1 MSHPHVLPSPLMAG
15 LLRRGRGIAFVRLL
29 AHEWSR
35 ADGIH
40 LAAALA
46 FYSVLSLAPFLLVV
60 VAVAGYALGS
70 DRATHYLL
78 EQIAGIAGAQTA
90 QFMAGLIAGGHPVAM
105 REGAKA
111 LIGLGVTLAGATA
124 TFAELSHGL
133 DRIFGERG
141 YGALGV
147 VRTRALAFGL
157 VLGVAVLAIVS
168 LVLTA
173 GVHAML
179 AHVGRA
185 DMGLAVLSAA
195 GNEIVAF
202 VVLTLAFGAILR
214 VLPQCPPQ
222 RRAAWIG
229 GATAAGLFVIGKFVI
244 GWYLAHFA
252 LGSAYG
258 AAGAILVVMLWIY
271 WSSVLFFLGALV
283 ARIVDAHERDREA
296 TELELAGI
304 A

>member
-1 MSHPHVLPSPLMAG
+1 MSHPHALSTPLTAG
-15 LLRRGRGIAFVRLL
+15 LLRRGRTAAFARVF
-29 AHEWSR
+29 AQEWNQ

-60 VAVAGYALGS
+60 VAIAGYALGF
-70 DRATHYLL
+70 DRATQYLL
-78 EQIAGIAGAQTA
+78 GQITDIAGAPTA
-90 QFMAGLIAGGHPVAM
+90 QFVGGLIAGGHPIAA

-111 LIGLGVTLAGATA
+111 LIGLAVTLAGATA
-124 TFAELSHGL
+124 MFAELSHGL
-133 DRIFGERG
+133 DRIFGGRD

-157 VLGVAVLAIVS
+157 VIGVAVLAIVS

-179 AHVGRA
+179 AHVGRE
-185 DMGLAVLSAA
+185 DLGMAVLSAA

-202 VVLTLAFGAILR
+202 VVLTLAFGAIMR
-214 VLPQCPPQ
+214 VLPRCPPR

-229 GATAAGLFVIGKFVI
+229 GATASGLFVVGKFAI

-271 WSSVLFFLGALV
+271 WSSILFFVGAV
-283 ARIVDAHERDREA
+283 IARIADAHERDREE
-296 TELELAGI
+296 TDLELAGI